1 VLVLLAAILLLGA
14 RMSHELHDDAG
25 ALRGIGCA
33 LTHDSK
39 VFCFMGGGNT
49 AFEVEWAISTNY

>member
-1 VLVLLAAILLLGA
+1 
-14 RMSHELHDDAG
+14 MSHELHDDAG

-33 LTHDSK
+33 WIHDSK

-49 AFEVEWAISTNY
+49 AFRVEIVRNTG